1 MKKIRITLV
10 IAGKEEYPGC
20 GDIIA
25 SYNEFS
31 IIARH
36 TSLTAPGI
44 WQDLST
50 SDVIL
55 LDEQVVSQ
63 DGREHVRRIH
73 DNLPFTKIL
82 LIMEK
87 YSRNKTMEALSMGV
101 TGVMERARV
110 LASVRKAIPLLYAG
124 ETWVSRTLVKSL
136 HSQLQY
142 AEEDSLFPH
151 ALQPSGFLKN

>member
-25 SYNEFS
+25 TCHEFA

-36 TSLTAPGI
+36 TSLTTPGI
-44 WQDLST
+44 WQDLT
-50 SDVIL
+50 ASDVIL
-55 LDEQVVSQ
+55 LDEQAVSQ
-63 DGREHVRRIH
+63 DGRDAVRRIH
-73 DNLPFTKIL
+73 ESLPFTRIL

-87 YSRNKTMEALSMGV
+87 ASRNKTMEALSMGI
-101 TGVMERARV
+101 TGVMERAGV
-110 LASVRKAIPLLYAG
+110 VASVRKAIPVLYSG
-124 ETWVSRTLVKSL
+124 ETWVSRALVKSL

-142 AEEDSLFPH
+142 AEEDTLFPH
-151 ALQPSGFLKN
+151 AMQPSGFLKN